1 MDTMNRPTEQPGSPV
16 FVEWEGHWY
25 GVPYML
31 AHNMRK
37 AGFAVRIKPPE
48 PAQPFNSSKPKL

>member
-1 MDTMNRPTEQPGSPV
+1 MGTSNRPTEQPGSPV

-25 GVPYML
+25 GVPYLL

-37 AGFAVRIKPPE
+37 AGFAVRKKPPQS
-48 PAQPFNSSKPKL
+48 AQPFNSSKPKL

>member
-1 MDTMNRPTEQPGSPV
+1 MDTFNHPTEQPGSQV

-37 AGFAVRIKPPE
+37 AGFTVRSKPSE
-48 PAQPFNSSKPKL
+48 SAQPVESSKLKL

>member
-1 MDTMNRPTEQPGSPV
+1 MGTSNRPTEQPGSPV

-25 GVPYML
+25 GVPYLL

-37 AGFAVRIKPPE
+37 AGFAVRKKPP
-48 PAQPFNSSKPKL
+48 Q

>member
-1 MDTMNRPTEQPGSPV
+1 M

-25 GVPYML
+25 GVPFML

-37 AGFAVRIKPPE
+37 AGFAVRTKPPE
-48 PAQPFNSSKPKL
+48 SAQVLNAPKPKL

>member
-1 MDTMNRPTEQPGSPV
+1 MDASKRPTEQPSSPV

-25 GVPYML
+25 GVPFML

-37 AGFAVRIKPPE
+37 AGFAVRTKPPE
-48 PAQPFNSSKPKL
+48 SAQPLNASKPKL